1 MVLHSLTCAAV
12 PVPQDPSEALF
23 DFKDRV
29 TKYEAVYEECVDD
42 EVGGKISYI
51 KLYNVGQKVV
61 THRCSG
67 YIPSHVAFHLMNVHI
82 SPRKIWL
89 SRHSE
94 SPDQASKIFLQ
105 KVVWFLC
112 C

>member
-1 MVLHSLTCAAV
+1 VAG
-12 PVPQDPSEALF
+12 Q
-23 DFKDRV
+23 
-29 TKYEAVYEECVDD
+29 
-42 EVGGKISYI
+42 ISYI

-61 THRCSG
+61 TRRCSG

-94 SPDQASKIFLQ
+94 SPDQVAVASLAVPWFMFGVA
-105 KVVWFLC
+105 VVVVVVVAAAAAAVLPLSLNGC